1 MIKKI
6 LLLLLLVIV
15 CIFFIIFYF
24 IDRVYINSYI
34 KNLEKNFNVSITLQ
48 EPHEFNIVPN
58 LSLLAD
64 FNLENKER
72 NILIEDGEL
81 SIKKYYNSKNPKLNF
96 NSKKIIIDKL
106 IFDNLTTS
114 GEINEYD
121 LHNILKLTLFPE
133 GYFWFNINDDD
144 EKSLQFI
151 NIIVQR
157 LNIPEAYKQFI
168 DVSSNFLNDK
178 SFFSSK
184 IIIDQERITVDYFE
198 SLKNEY
204 SITLTGE
211 FNLENEMANLEAII
225 KMENEKIFE
234 IKIFG
239 NVENPDIYILSADKI
254 LDVKFN
260 INDFNQ
266 ILDSNFD
273 NILNFISEWII

>member
-6 LLLLLLVIV
+6 LLLLFLIIV
-15 CIFFIIFYF
+15 CIFFIIFYLV
-24 IDRVYINSYI
+24 DRVYINSYI

-48 EPHEFNIVPN
+48 EPHQFNVVPN

-133 GYFWFNINDDD
+133 GYFLFNINDDD

-273 NILNFISEWII
+273 NILNFISK

>member
-15 CIFFIIFYF
+15 CIFFIIFYL

-34 KNLEKNFNVSITLQ
+34 KNLEKNFNVSISLQ
-48 EPHEFNIVPN
+48 EPHEFNVVPN

-133 GYFWFNINDDD
+133 GYFLFNINDDD

-239 NVENPDIYILSADKI
+239 NGENPDIYILSADKI

-273 NILNFISEWII
+273 NILNFISK

>member
-6 LLLLLLVIV
+6 LLLLLIIV
-15 CIFFIIFYF
+15 CIFFIIFYL

-48 EPHEFNIVPN
+48 EPHEFNVVPS

-133 GYFWFNINDDD
+133 GYFLFNINDDD

-211 FNLENEMANLEAII
+211 FNLENETANLEAII

-273 NILNFISEWII
+273 NILNFNSK

>member
-1 MIKKI
+1 M
-6 LLLLLLVIV
+6 
-15 CIFFIIFYF
+15 FFIIFYLV
-24 IDRVYINSYI
+24 DRVYINSYI

-48 EPHEFNIVPN
+48 EPHEFNVVPN

-133 GYFWFNINDDD
+133 GYFLFNINDDD

-225 KMENEKIFE
+225 KMENKKIFE

-239 NVENPDIYILSADKI
+239 NVKNPDIYILSADKI

-273 NILNFISEWII
+273 NILNYISK

>member
-6 LLLLLLVIV
+6 LLLLLVIV
-15 CIFFIIFYF
+15 CIFFIIFYL

-34 KNLEKNFNVSITLQ
+34 KNLEKNFNVSITLH
-48 EPHEFNIVPN
+48 EPYEFNVVPN

-114 GEINEYD
+114 GEINEYN

-133 GYFWFNINDDD
+133 GYFLFNINDDD

-204 SITLTGE
+204 SINLTGE

-239 NVENPDIYILSADKI
+239 NVENPNIHILSDDKI

-273 NILNFISEWII
+273 NILNFISK

>member
-15 CIFFIIFYF
+15 CIFFIIFYL

-48 EPHEFNIVPN
+48 EPHEFNVVPN

-133 GYFWFNINDDD
+133 GYFLFNINDDD

-211 FNLENEMANLEAII
+211 FNLENKMANLEAII

-239 NVENPDIYILSADKI
+239 NVEDPDIYILSADKI

-273 NILNFISEWII
+273 NILNFISK

>member
-6 LLLLLLVIV
+6 LLLLFLIIV
-15 CIFFIIFYF
+15 CIFFIIFYLV
-24 IDRVYINSYI
+24 DRVYINSYI

-48 EPHEFNIVPN
+48 EPHEFNVVPN

-133 GYFWFNINDDD
+133 GYFLFNINDDD

-273 NILNFISEWII
+273 NILNFISK

>member
-15 CIFFIIFYF
+15 CIFFIIFYL

-48 EPHEFNIVPN
+48 EPHEFNVVPN

-133 GYFWFNINDDD
+133 GYFLFNINDDD

-178 SFFSSK
+178 SFFTSK

-273 NILNFISEWII
+273 NILNFISK